1 MNPVIGAWIDKTSRL
16 RAAKTFLI
24 IQNIFVT
31 ICCTILATF
40 FWLDAPTV
48 WPEILVTLTP
58 VLVIVLAVL
67 ADLASVGSRIAVEK
81 DWIVVISSNDNDQL
95 ANLNSVFRTIDLLC
109 LLVSVLLIE
118 IIVKH
123 KDGIQS

>member
-1 MNPVIGAWIDKTSRL
+1 MIGAWIDKTSRL

-24 IQNIFVT
+24 IQNLFVA

-40 FWLDAPTV
+40 FWLDARTE
-48 WPEILVTLTP
+48 WPDILVTLTP

-81 DWIVVISSNDNDQL
+81 DWIVVISGNDNDQL
-95 ANLNSVFRTIDLLC
+95 AKMNSVFRTIDLLC
-109 LLVSVLLIE
+109 LLVRFFWCFY
-118 IIVKH
+118 
-123 KDGIQS
+123 